1 LNKYYFFLLYLDDQ
15 FKQHLEGKKHKKI
28 ESIKHERE
36 RSAQC
41 SVFVSN
47 LKKDTFQKHLEENFN
62 QFGKI
67 SKVVIDQEKV

>member
-1 LNKYYFFLLYLDDQ
+1 MNKFYFFFIDDQ
-15 FKQHLEGKKHKKI
+15 FKQHLEGNKHKKI

-47 LKKDTFQKHLEENFN
+47 LKKDTFQKHLEEHFN